1 MHSNI
6 MGVVDWLR
14 RGGRAGAVDGA
25 TLGRRSIAPVNGEV
39 NPNLLGTAP
48 IGYMEQKYGGMGGGP
63 RTGELMPPRPPYPGR
78 WHPYPLSTSRS
89 GEQSDDFGM
98 FMPEAFDSQDGDGGP
113 APDFHSDFHS
123 SGAHLDLDR
132 GFSDPGSPV
141 NEPGMQFFQKVGG
154 GRQMIPRVGSAQSIS
169 LQDLYNALQDNVQP
183 RQFEALIRRYFNENP
198 WVAEQMFGGNF
209 PEQIDVYAWKK
220 YLESNFGPYAGLE
233 PPGPW
238 RNWLG
243 QARPAHKLP
252 MPGSVNDRNN
262 MDGIDRAQ
270 RWSGNPNIWP
280 TWKAGDS
287 GDQMAPSVGVN
298 PQDFTQPPT
307 TLEPGVVPDTAIT
320 PTPAVLPGVNPNAEP
335 ADWGEAGEQDFG
347 DYTGPLTGDFLKRY
361 QAGPSSVAKFMP
373 WLTDANRH
381 NNLLAAQSVLDKDWL
396 TSGDVGNINPN
407 ELKGAIGMGTAQGPS
422 ISQLF
427 GSAGG
432 GLGAGSW
439 LERIKKLPWGNADP
453 AGSSMRNI
461 GR

>member
-1 MHSNI
+1 
-6 MGVVDWLR
+6 
-14 RGGRAGAVDGA
+14 
-25 TLGRRSIAPVNGEV
+25 
-39 NPNLLGTAP
+39 
-48 IGYMEQKYGGMGGGP
+48 
-63 RTGELMPPRPPYPGR
+63 
-78 WHPYPLSTSRS
+78 
-89 GEQSDDFGM
+89 
-98 FMPEAFDSQDGDGGP
+98 
-113 APDFHSDFHS
+113 
-123 SGAHLDLDR
+123 
-132 GFSDPGSPV
+132 
-141 NEPGMQFFQKVGG
+141 
-154 GRQMIPRVGSAQSIS
+154 
-169 LQDLYNALQDNVQP
+169 
-183 RQFEALIRRYFNENP
+183 
-198 WVAEQMFGGNF
+198 MFGGNF

-220 YLESNFGPYAGLE
+220 YLESNFGPYAEL
-233 PPGPW
+233 GPQ
-238 RNWLG
+238 G
-243 QARPAHKLP
+243 QAQPTYKLP
-252 MPGSVNDRNN
+252 MPGSVNDINN
-262 MDGIDRAQ
+262 AGDTWMGRQGFDGT
-270 RWSGNPNIWP
+270 PNIWG
-280 TWKAGDS
+280 TWLDVT

-298 PQDFTQPPT
+298 LQDFTQPPT

>member
-1 MHSNI
+1 MYSNI

-14 RGGRAGAVDGA
+14 GGGRAGAVDGA

-220 YLESNFGPYAGLE
+220 YLESNFGPYAEL
-233 PPGPW
+233 GPQ
-238 RNWLG
+238 G
-243 QARPAHKLP
+243 QAQPTYKLP
-252 MPGSVNDRNN
+252 MPGSVNDINN
-262 MDGIDRAQ
+262 AGDTWMGRQGFDGT
-270 RWSGNPNIWP
+270 PNIWG
-280 TWKAGDS
+280 TALDVT
-287 GDQMAPSVGVN
+287 GDQMAPSARTN
-298 PQDFTQPPT
+298 PQDFFQPPT
-307 TLEPGVVPDTAIT
+307 TLEPGGVVPDADMT
-320 PTPAVLPGVNPNAEP
+320 PTPGVLPGVDNQGNVMPETP
-335 ADWGEAGEQDFG
+335 E
-347 DYTGPLTGDFLKRY
+347 YSGPLTGDFLKRY

-381 NNLLAAQSVLDKDWL
+381 NNLLAAQGVLHKDWL

>member
-1 MHSNI
+1 MYSNV
-6 MGVVDWLR
+6 MSVVDWLR
-14 RGGRAGAVDGA
+14 GGGRQGAATEGEDPVGAV
-25 TLGRRSIAPVNGEV
+25 P
-39 NPNLLGTAP
+39 P
-48 IGYMEQKYGGMGGGP
+48 ISYIEQKYGSQPRLRVAASGYPTAHGGK
-63 RTGELMPPRPPYPGR
+63 
-78 WHPYPLSTSRS
+78 
-89 GEQSDDFGM
+89 
-98 FMPEAFDSQDGDGGP
+98 MPEAFDSQDGDGGP
-113 APDFHSDFHS
+113 GSVPLPDFHSDFHS
-123 SGAHLDLDR
+123 GGNMALTRQDDILGGG
-132 GFSDPGSPV
+132 GFSDPGPPV
-141 NEPGMQFFQKVGG
+141 NEPGIQFFPNVGG
-154 GRQMIPRVGSAQSIS
+154 GRQMIPRVGSAQLMS

-209 PEQIDVYAWKK
+209 PEQIDVHAWKK
-220 YLESNFGPYAGLE
+220 YLESNFGPYAELE
-233 PPGPW
+233 PQ
-238 RNWLG
+238 G
-243 QARPAHKLP
+243 QAQPTHKLP

-262 MDGIDRAQ
+262 MDGIDRAR

-287 GDQMAPSVGVN
+287 GDQMAPSARTN
-298 PQDFTQPPT
+298 PQDFFQPPT
-307 TLEPGVVPDTAIT
+307 TLEPGVQPPVT
-320 PTPAVLPGVNPNAEP
+320 PVLGLEPGVQPP
-335 ADWGEAGEQDFG
+335 AGVQPPVDAPMDDPVG
-347 DYTGPLTGDFLKRY
+347 DAQFPEYSGPLTGDFLKRY

-381 NNLLAAQSVLDKDWL
+381 NNLLAAQGVLDKDWL